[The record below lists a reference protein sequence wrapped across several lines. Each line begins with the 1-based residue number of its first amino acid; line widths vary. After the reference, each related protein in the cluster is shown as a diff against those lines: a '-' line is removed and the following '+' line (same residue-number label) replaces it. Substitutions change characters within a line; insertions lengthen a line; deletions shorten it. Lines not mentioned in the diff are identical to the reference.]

1 MEKPINGKQQ
11 VIKRTDEIKEEKLIL
26 KVQKDSI
33 IE

>member
-26 KVQKDSI
+26 KTKRK
-33 IE
+33 